1 MVYINMNICINIM
14 QVQWIIYYVYNTVDT
29 EPGID
34 TDKNSG
40 ELYNYVGNT
49 VDTYPEDLYE
59 TYPWNL
65 QSYEIMNFPKNE
77 NMQEGSYDKL

>member
-1 MVYINMNICINIM
+1 M
-14 QVQWIIYYVYNTVDT
+14 QVRWIIYYVYNTVDT

-65 QSYEIMNFPKNE
+65 
-77 NMQEGSYDKL
+77 